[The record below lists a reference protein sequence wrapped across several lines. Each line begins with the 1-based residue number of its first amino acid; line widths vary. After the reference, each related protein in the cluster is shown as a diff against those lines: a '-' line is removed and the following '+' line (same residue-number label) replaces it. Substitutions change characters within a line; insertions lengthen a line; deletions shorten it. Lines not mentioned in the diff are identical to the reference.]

1 MELQCRYMYLKI
13 SMVFFSKKKI
23 TQKTFYNAPS
33 SVIGFS
39 FLANTLFADLTASV
53 TPALS

>member
-39 FLANTLFADLTASV
+39 FFANTLFTDLTTSV